1 MAKLKMILDVEGM
14 SGKRPYNIGYLVGDN
29 KGNIYQENSIALPQT
44 IWENLA
50 NCRQAREMTHRNV
63 EEILADFGAGDE
75 RKYNYTSIT
84 DFIEIFQNDLNRFK
98 IKEIWAYNCSFDK
111 SAISK
116 LFGNVPMPEVEWCDI
131 WSAVTYSRCMTQKY
145 VNWCIE
151 HGFVTEKG
159 NIKTSAEVVYAYM
172 TKNPTFC
179 EQHTG
184 LEDCYIEYELFRW
197 AKSSKQKMV
206 KKHPTPI
213 WKVMS
218 QLVQPAD

>member
-14 SGKRPYNIGYLVGDN
+14 SGKRPYNIGYLIGNN
-29 KGNIYQENSIALPQT
+29 KGDTFQERSFALPQT

-50 NCRQAREMTHRNV
+50 NCRQAREMTHKNV
-63 EEILADFGAGDE
+63 EEILNDFGSGDE
-75 RKYNYTSIT
+75 RKYDYSSIA
-84 DFIEIFQNDLNRFK
+84 DFIEIFQNDLARFK
-98 IKEIWAYNCSFDK
+98 IKEIWAYNCPFDRT
-111 SAISK
+111 AIK
-116 LFGNVPMPEVEWCDI
+116 NLYGIVPMPEVEWCDI

-179 EQHTG
+179 EEHTG
-184 LEDCYIEYELFRW
+184 LADCHIEYELFQW